1 MPGVTFREADTTAA
15 RCRGSSAP
23 RPSPDL
29 CACPFESDL
38 IVFRPF
44 LRFVN
49 IISDSSPV
57 FSSPR
62 GSPPCHPSTA
72 RQDLAAHPPEPGGAG
87 QVKGTP
93 APQPACSLARWQ
105 PCSIPPCCLSPPVH
119 ACRAQPQVGGSGA
132 ELRDARCCQVAA
144 RAVPSW
150 CFPRCLVC
158 SQGKAAPEPCCHPSP
173 WPSHPSVSCLCCT
186 GNWVSRLGLS
196 PFGQWAS
203 PAALS
208 LPASST
214 RGAQPMVL
222 LIALPCR
229 ALPTAT
235 GWGLCPGCCLFG
247 YSLIPISAQP
257 HFRLF
262 LGSSGPGGQAGTGHS
277 RVGEG

>member
-1 MPGVTFREADTTAA
+1 MR
-15 RCRGSSAP
+15 
-23 RPSPDL
+23 
-29 CACPFESDL
+29 
-38 IVFRPF
+38 
-44 LRFVN
+44 
-49 IISDSSPV
+49 
-57 FSSPR
+57 
-62 GSPPCHPSTA
+62 
-72 RQDLAAHPPEPGGAG
+72 
-87 QVKGTP
+87 GTP
-93 APQPACSLARWQ
+93 ILQPACSLAWWQ
-105 PCSIPPCCLSPPVH
+105 PCSVRPRCLSPPVH

-132 ELRDARCCQVAA
+132 EQRDARCCQVAA

-150 CFPRCLVC
+150 CFPRCLGW

-173 WPSHPSVSCLCCT
+173 WPSHPSVSCLCCA
-186 GNWVSRLGLS
+186 GSWVSRLGLS
-196 PFGQWAS
+196 PFGQRAS
-203 PAALS
+203 PAAPS

-229 ALPTAT
+229 ALPAAT

-247 YSLIPISAQP
+247 YSLIPIPAQP